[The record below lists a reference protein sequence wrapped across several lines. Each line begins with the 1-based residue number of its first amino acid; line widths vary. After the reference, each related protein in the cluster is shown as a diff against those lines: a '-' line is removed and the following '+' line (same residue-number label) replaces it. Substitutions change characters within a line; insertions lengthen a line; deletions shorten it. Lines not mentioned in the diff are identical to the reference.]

1 MVHLFFPCF
10 PMGPAA
16 VTAEVKDNGDG
27 TYAISYT
34 AKAAGVYELHIT
46 LGEWGLACL
55 GLKIV

>member
-1 MVHLFFPCF
+1 
-10 PMGPAA
+10 MGPAA